1 MTSKRPPRPAGTIM
15 LPAARLAQLHN
26 LAALRDPPIS
36 TTELIE
42 ELIGREVEAGAIRD
56 ELPGFSICVVDH
68 GKGYVPSFII
78 DDDLDFGFERMRPA
92 DALAIADVLDA
103 VSRPGPAAGKS
114 IGVAP
119 RLLKIARV
127 GRGVVLAGSLP
138 GQRRTVTSRMA
149 RDLARQLRAAVERAK
164 MLTTALS

>member
-42 ELIGREVEAGAIRD
+42 EMIGREVEAGAIPD
-56 ELPGFSICVVDH
+56 ELPGFSICVLDH
-68 GKGYVPSFII
+68 AEGYVPSFII
-78 DDDLDFGFERMRPA
+78 DDDHDFGFERMRPA
-92 DALAIADVLDA
+92 DALADVLDA

-127 GRGVVLAGSLP
+127 GRGVVIAGSLP
-138 GQRRTVTSRMA
+138 GQRRTVTPRMA
-149 RDLARQLRAAVERAK
+149 CDLARQLRAAVARSEA
-164 MLTTALS
+164 LATAMS